1 MKAFDPVISVKV
13 KPNQLTDKCATDK
26 AAIPDVGAKPK
37 FPNWDALNQLTDKCS
52 DIEHTPE
59 EDAEFERIERNQH
72 ISEFARIESNHEI
85 ALMANV
91 IRSAPTTSAEGV
103 AARMFAAGYRFD
115 SSKVEV

>member
-1 MKAFDPVISVKV
+1 MKAFDPVIS
-13 KPNQLTDKCATDK
+13 KPTFYKWPSKNQLSDKS
-26 AAIPDVGAKPK
+26 GA
-37 FPNWDALNQLTDKCS
+37 

-59 EDAEFERIERNQH
+59 EDAEFERLERNQE
-72 ISEFARIESNHEI
+72 ISEFARIERNHEI

>member
-13 KPNQLTDKCATDK
+13 KSNQLTDKCASDK

-37 FPNWDALNQLTDKCS
+37 FPNWNALNQLTDKCA
-52 DIEHTPE
+52 DIPHTPE
-59 EDAEFERIERNQH
+59 EDAEFERIERNQ
-72 ISEFARIESNHEI
+72 EI

>member
-1 MKAFDPVISVKV
+1 MKAFDPVISVKP
-13 KPNQLTDKCATDK
+13 KFYKWPSGNQLSDKS
-26 AAIPDVGAKPK
+26 GA
-37 FPNWDALNQLTDKCS
+37 

-59 EDAEFERIERNQH
+59 EDAEFERIERNKE
-72 ISEFARIESNHEI
+72 IS
-85 ALMANV
+85 LMANV

>member
-1 MKAFDPVISVKV
+1 MKAFDPVISVEV
-13 KPNQLTDKCATDK
+13 KSNQLTDKCASDK

-37 FPNWDALNQLTDKCS
+37 FPNWSALNQLTDKCA

-59 EDAEFERIERNQH
+59 EDAEFERIERNQ
-72 ISEFARIESNHEI
+72 EI

>member
-1 MKAFDPVISVKV
+1 MKAPDPVIHVTVKS
-13 KPNQLTDKCATDK
+13 NQLTDKCTSDK

-37 FPNWDALNQLTDKCS
+37 FPNWDALNEVCNHLSGKCA
-52 DIEHTPE
+52 DIPHTPE
-59 EDAEFERIERNQH
+59 EDAEFERIERNQ
-72 ISEFARIESNHEI
+72 EI